1 MSTFLD
7 RARSTTSAAAR
18 AMSPRRWRA
27 SRATPDRVKTPT
39 VLQMEAVECGAAAL
53 GTILAYHGRYEPL
66 EALRTKCGVS
76 RDGSKASNM
85 LKAART
91 YGLDAKGFKVQPD
104 TLKEEKPPMIIHWNF
119 NHFVVLE
126 GFKDDVVY
134 LNDPAHGPKTVDYQE
149 FDESFTGVVLKFEK
163 GEDFEPG
170 GQKQSVIGSLKRR
183 FESSSQALLFVVLAG
198 LALVVPGLLEPT
210 FQKVFVDNVLIRGL
224 SDWAKPTLFAMG
236 GTVLFYAALLWLRQQ
251 HLLRMEMKLALT
263 TSGKFFW
270 HVLQLPVVFY
280 TQRSSGDIGS
290 RVMLN
295 DRIARLLSR
304 DLASNALNVIV
315 ILFYGILMFTY
326 DGWLTFIVFVVAVLN
341 VVALQFVARRR
352 TDLNQRLQQERG
364 KLTGMAMGGLQSIKT
379 VKATGGESDFFTRW
393 AGHHTKV
400 VNAQQELGL
409 QTQLLSVVPPLLV
422 GVSLALVLG
431 IGGFRIMEGYLTI
444 GMLIGFQVLM
454 SSFLSPVGQ
463 MVTLGSKMQEVQ
475 GDMRRLDDV
484 LQNEIDPAIRSA
496 NQKEEHPDRPPIRSR
511 RNSPNREGK
520 QDRED
525 RNPSAAKL
533 NGFLELRNVTFGYSP
548 LEAPL
553 IEDFNLSLT
562 PGMRV
567 ALVGGSGSGKSTI
580 ARLVCGLY
588 EPWEGD
594 ILFDKTPRSD
604 VNRNSLINSFSVVDQ
619 QISLFED
626 TVRNNLTLWDT
637 TIPTK
642 QIVQAARDACIHEEI
657 TSRQGGYERVLDEDG
672 RNFSGGQRQRLEI
685 ARALTCNPSI
695 MVLDEATSA
704 LDPTTEKEIDD
715 NLRRR
720 GCTCLIIA
728 HRLSTIRDCDEIV
741 VLDEGRVIQR
751 GTHQEL
757 SATDGAYLN
766 LLDSM

>member
-1 MSTFLD
+1 
-7 RARSTTSAAAR
+7 
-18 AMSPRRWRA
+18 
-27 SRATPDRVKTPT
+27 
-39 VLQMEAVECGAAAL
+39 MEAVECGAAAL
-53 GTILAYHGRYEPL
+53 GTILAYHGRHEAL
-66 EALRTKCGVS
+66 ETLRTKCGVS

-91 YGLDAKGFKVQPD
+91 YGLEAKGFKVHPD
-104 TLKEEKPPMIIHWNF
+104 SLREKKPPMIIHWNF

-134 LNDPAHGPKTVDYQE
+134 LNDPGHGPKTVDYEE
-149 FDESFTGVVLKFEK
+149 FDESFTGVVLTFEP

-170 GQKQSVIGSLKRR
+170 GQKPSVIGSLKRR
-183 FESSSQALLFVVLAG
+183 FESSGQALLFVVLAG

-224 SDWAKPTLFAMG
+224 SDWVKPTLFAMG
-236 GTVLFYAALLWLRQQ
+236 ATVIFYAALLWTRQQ

-270 HVLQLPVVFY
+270 HVLRLPVVFY

-295 DRIARLLSR
+295 DRIARLLSQ

-315 ILFYGILMFTY
+315 IVFYGILMFTY
-326 DGWLTFIVFVVAVLN
+326 DGWLTVIVFVVAVLN
-341 VVALQFVARRR
+341 VAALQFVARRR

-422 GVSLALVLG
+422 GISLALVLG
-431 IGGFRIMEGYLTI
+431 IGGFRIMEGHLTI

-454 SSFLSPVGQ
+454 GSFLSPVSQ

-484 LQNEIDPAIRSA
+484 LKNDIDPGIQTAHQTEA
-496 NQKEEHPDRPPIRSR
+496 HPDRPPIRSR
-511 RNSPNREGK
+511 VDVNGLEDDHG
-520 QDRED
+520 QDAATAQEASGASSGMR
-525 RNPSAAKL
+525 PSSVTKL

-553 IEDFNLSLT
+553 IEDFTLSLT

-588 EPWEGD
+588 EPWTGD
-594 ILFDKTPRSD
+594 VLFDGTPRRD
-604 VNRNSLINSFSVVDQ
+604 LDRNALINSFSVVDQ

-626 TVRNNLTLWDT
+626 TVRNNLALWDT

-642 QIVQAARDACIHEEI
+642 QIIQAARDACIHGEI
-657 TSRQGGYERVLDEDG
+657 TSRQGGYERILDEDG
-672 RNFSGGQRQRLEI
+672 QNFSGGQRQRLEI

-704 LDPTTEKEIDD
+704 LDPSTEKEIDD

-741 VLDEGRVIQR
+741 VLDQGKVIQR
-751 GTHQEL
+751 GTHEEL